1 MCRASSIV
9 ISYIDFINNYDK
21 MLSNFILIMLGVT
34 QMSNIID
41 YIKWRGDL
49 TFSQDSFNDI
59 DNLILSQLA
68 YIDFTDIVVPSEIS
82 KGIPLKD
89 AADKFFAINDEEE
102 LLNHVSMTK
111 NSIFIF
117 KEMASSNR
125 FRDIILSHYIND
137 INEDE
142 QSQFSAITT
151 LLDDSSIYVAFS
163 GTDSTLI
170 GWHEDFNMLYMKHTP
185 GHFKAVNYLNSLDV
199 SDLTSI
205 RLGGHSKGGNFA
217 LYAGMHCNPDIFA
230 KIIKIYNNDGP
241 GFSQDIVNTDNYKK
255 ILPITKTIIPESSV
269 VGMLFEHQESYEVV
283 KSDNKGLKQH
293 DALSWQVLGN
303 HFIYAKSI
311 GNQSL
316 NTNKAIDEWL
326 NLIPKEQRKDIVDAV
341 FVILNSAGIE
351 TVDDFF
357 TLKLRDIINV
367 MQTGKSLPKETSE
380 AIIDATLLLIKM
392 MVKANK
398 KDR

>member
-89 AADKFFAINDEEE
+89 AADKFFAINDEEK

-217 LYAGMHCNPDIFA
+217 LYAGMHCNPDNFA

-326 NLIPKEQRKDIVDAV
+326 SLIPKEQRKDIVDAV

-367 MQTGKSLPKETSE
+367 MQTGKSLPRETSE
-380 AIIDATLLLIKM
+380 SIIDATLLLIKM

>member
-1 MCRASSIV
+1 MHRASSIV

-102 LLNHVSMTK
+102 ILNHVSMTK

-117 KEMASSNR
+117 KEMANSNR
-125 FRDIILSHYIND
+125 FKDIILSHYIND

-326 NLIPKEQRKDIVDAV
+326 SLIPKEQRKDIVDAV
-341 FVILNSAGIE
+341 FLILNSAGIE

>member
-185 GHFKAVNYLNSLDV
+185 GHFKAVNYLNSLGV

>member
-1 MCRASSIV
+1 MHRASSIV

-89 AADKFFAINDEEE
+89 TADKFFAINDEEE
-102 LLNHVSMTK
+102 ILNHVSMTK

-117 KEMASSNR
+117 KEMANSNR
-125 FRDIILSHYIND
+125 FKDIILSHYIND

-170 GWHEDFNMLYMKHTP
+170 GWREDFNMLYMKHTP

-326 NLIPKEQRKDIVDAV
+326 SLIPKEQRKDIVDAV
-341 FVILNSAGIE
+341 FLILNSAGIE